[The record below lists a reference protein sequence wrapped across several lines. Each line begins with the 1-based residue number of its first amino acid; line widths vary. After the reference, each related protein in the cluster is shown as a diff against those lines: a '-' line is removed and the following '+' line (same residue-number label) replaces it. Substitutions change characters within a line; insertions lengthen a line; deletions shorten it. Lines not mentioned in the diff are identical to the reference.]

1 MILLRLVFGLRKI
14 LNDHLAEQRTVGAT
28 LRVTTSITAG
38 SITEKNWVRQYYFGI
53 RLHRNKT
60 GTFFHIFYNRCRDY
74 LKPSAN
80 FGNILG
86 KSSSRILANTAFH
99 LNSE

>member
-14 LNDHLAEQRTVGAT
+14 LNDYLAEQRTVGAT

-38 SITEKNWVRQYYFGI
+38 SIAEKNWVRQYYFGI
-53 RLHRNKT
+53 HLHRNKT

>member
-14 LNDHLAEQRTVGAT
+14 LNDYLAEQRTVGAT
-28 LRVTTSITAG
+28 LRVTTSITVG